1 MTSATKMKPTTIHA
15 PGSATAMVFSHAA
28 PERPATRTT
37 AARHAHPVSFSTPAE
52 RPRQ

>member
-1 MTSATKMKPTTIHA
+1 MTFAMTMKRTTIHS

-37 AARHAHPVSFSTPAE
+37 AGRHAHPVCFSAPAD